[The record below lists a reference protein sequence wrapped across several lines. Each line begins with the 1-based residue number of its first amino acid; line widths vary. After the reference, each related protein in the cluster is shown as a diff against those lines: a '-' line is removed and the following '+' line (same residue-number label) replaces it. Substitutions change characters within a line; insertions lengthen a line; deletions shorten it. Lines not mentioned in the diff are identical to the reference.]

1 MYNFILNLQFI
12 FRPTYWMM
20 NYKYS
25 KEWNITLNELLDN
38 HRFTNIDEHHAQLGP
53 ALIWISNVPYGCM
66 CTDPLFT
73 KHSTKEYSP
82 KYQSVRP
89 SKLTILRCLKR
100 LKQDVKT
107 IEQIRDEKLNKLLG
121 FKI

>member
-1 MYNFILNLQFI
+1 MK
-12 FRPTYWMM
+12 FRQTITD
-20 NYKYS
+20 
-25 KEWNITLNELLDN
+25 KEKAKA
-38 HRFTNIDEHHAQLGP
+38 IDEHHAQLGP
-53 ALIWISNVPYGCM
+53 ALIWISNVPYACM
-66 CTDPLFT
+66 HTDSLFT
-73 KHSTKEYSP
+73 KHSAKEYFP

-107 IEQIRDEKLNKLLG
+107 IEQIRDEKLNKLLR